1 MSDTK
6 IDDTTKKTEDA
17 TKNTEDAAKN
27 TEDVAKKT
35 DDEKVDLKDLFSG
48 ANVNTLMWFLAVY
61 FAIMVIL
68 AIFFKDKLAS
78 MQAFIGQIIDISVFG
93 VVTYYAVYLYYKNK
107 DKKFTEYLKD
117 ELKREVEDFNTVIYL
132 GIFLIGLTGAM
143 YAYKLL
149 TMAADA
155 PFSLTFV
162 SSIGWIYMCVLLILN
177 FFKHVLGISL
187 LDNIFPSSKGEPD
200 EKETGF
206 KAATDE
212 VFNVSNNLYTYDDAK
227 SICGSYGA
235 RLASYDEIEKAY
247 NDGAEW
253 CNYGW
258 SEGQMAFFPTQKD
271 TWSVLQRNK
280 AHANDCGRP
289 GVNGGYMANPYI
301 KFGVNCY
308 GKKPV
313 ASEADLALMN
323 AKKASL
329 TPAAKDATDPTKE
342 WKDVVLNSFN
352 KDKWSAY

>member
-1 MSDTK
+1 M
-6 IDDTTKKTEDA
+6 
-17 TKNTEDAAKN
+17 NTI
-27 TEDVAKKT
+27 
-35 DDEKVDLKDLFSG
+35 
-48 ANVNTLMWFLAVY
+48 MWFLAVY
-61 FAIMVIL
+61 FIIMVIL

-78 MQAFIGQIIDISVFG
+78 MQSFIGQIIDISIFG
-93 VVTYYAVYLYYKNK
+93 ALVYYAVYLYYKNK
-107 DKKFTEYLKD
+107 DQKFADYLKN
-117 ELKREVEDFNTVIYL
+117 EFKREVEDFNTVIYL
-132 GIFLIGLTGAM
+132 GIFLIGLTGAT

-162 SSIGWIYMCVLLILN
+162 SSVGWIYMCVLLIFN
-177 FFKHVLGISL
+177 FFEHVLNISL
-187 LDNIFPSSKGEPD
+187 LDNIFPSTKSES
-200 EKETGF
+200 EEETEA
-206 KAATDE
+206 KTAPDE

-227 SICGSYGA
+227 SVCSSYGA
-235 RLASYDEIEKAY
+235 RLANYDEIEEAY
-247 NDGAEW
+247 NKGAEW

-280 AHANDCGRP
+280 ARANDCGRP
-289 GVNGGYMANPYI
+289 GVNGGYMANPHI

-329 TPAAKDATDPTKE
+329 TPAAKDATDPKKE
-342 WKDVVLNSFN
+342 WKDAVLNSFN
-352 KDKWSAY
+352 KDKWSEH

>member
-6 IDDTTKKTEDA
+6 LDDATQKTEDA
-17 TKNTEDAAKN
+17 TQKTE
-27 TEDVAKKT
+27 
-35 DDEKVDLKDLFSG
+35 EKPVIQMPGVDMKELFSG
-48 ANVNTLMWFLAVY
+48 TNVNTIMWFLAVY
-61 FAIMVIL
+61 FIIMVIL

-78 MQAFIGQIIDISVFG
+78 MQSFIGQIIDISIFG
-93 VVTYYAVYLYYKNK
+93 ALVYYAVYLYYKNK
-107 DKKFTEYLKD
+107 DQKFADYLKN
-117 ELKREVEDFNTVIYL
+117 EFKREVEDFNTVIYL
-132 GIFLIGLTGAM
+132 GIFLIGLTGAT

-149 TMAADA
+149 TMAADP

-162 SSIGWIYMCVLLILN
+162 SSVGWIYMCVLLIFN

-187 LDNIFPSSKGEPD
+187 LGNIFPSTKSESEEEP
-200 EKETGF
+200 EAKT
-206 KAATDE
+206 APDE

-227 SICGSYGA
+227 SVCSSYGA
-235 RLASYDEIEKAY
+235 RLANYDEIEEAY
-247 NDGAEW
+247 NKGAEW

-258 SEGQMAFFPTQKD
+258 SDGQMAFFPTQKD

-280 AHANDCGRP
+280 ARANDCGRP
-289 GVNGGYMANPYI
+289 GVNGGYMANPHI

-329 TPAAKDATDPTKE
+329 TPAAKDATEPKKE
-342 WKDVVLNSFN
+342 WKDAVLNSFN

>member
-6 IDDTTKKTEDA
+6 VDDTAQKTED
-17 TKNTEDAAKN
+17 TTQPEDA
-27 TEDVAKKT
+27 TEPPAT
-35 DDEKVDLKDLFSG
+35 QMSGVDLKGLFSG
-48 ANVNTLMWFLAVY
+48 TDMNTIMWFLAVY
-61 FAIMVIL
+61 FAILVIL

-78 MQAFIGQIIDISVFG
+78 MQAFSGQIIDILVFG
-93 VVTYYAVYLYYKNK
+93 TLVYYAVYLYYKNR
-107 DKKFTEYLKD
+107 DKKLVDYLKD

-132 GIFLIGLTGAM
+132 GILLIGLTGAT

-149 TMAADA
+149 TMASDA

-187 LDNIFPSSKGEPD
+187 LENVFPSTKS
-200 EKETGF
+200 ETEEDTES
-206 KAATDE
+206 KAASDE

-227 SICGSYGA
+227 SVCGSYGA
-235 RLASYDEIEKAY
+235 RLATYDEIEQAY
-247 NDGAEW
+247 NKGAEW

-258 SEGQMAFFPTQKD
+258 SDGQMAFFPTQKD

-289 GVNGGYMANPYI
+289 GVNGGYMANPHI

-313 ASEADLALMN
+313 ASEADLALMK

-329 TPAAKDATDPTKE
+329 TPAAKDATAAKKDE
-342 WKDVVLNSFN
+342 WKDAVVSSFN

>member
-6 IDDTTKKTEDA
+6 INDTTEKIEDTA
-17 TKNTEDAAKN
+17 EKIED
-27 TEDVAKKT
+27 T
-35 DDEKVDLKDLFSG
+35 KVDFKSLFSG
-48 ANVNTLMWFLAVY
+48 ENVNTILWFLAVY
-61 FAIMVIL
+61 FVIMVIL

-78 MQAFIGQIIDISVFG
+78 MQAFIAQIIDISVFG
-93 VVTYYAVYLYYKNK
+93 ALVYYAVYLYYKNK
-107 DKKFTEYLKD
+107 DKTFAEYLKD
-117 ELKREVEDFNTVIYL
+117 ELNRSVADFDIVIYL
-132 GIFLIGLTGAM
+132 GIFLIALTGAM

-149 TMAADA
+149 TMATDS

-162 SSIGWIYMCVLLILN
+162 SSIGWIYLCVLLILN
-177 FFKHVLGISL
+177 FFKHILGISL
-187 LDNIFPSSKGEPD
+187 LDNIFPSTKSEPNEEEERVLKG
-200 EKETGF
+200 
-206 KAATDE
+206 ASDE

-227 SICGSYGA
+227 SVCGSYGA
-235 RLASYDEIEKAY
+235 RLANYDEIEDAY
-247 NDGAEW
+247 NKGAEW

-289 GVNGGYMANPYI
+289 GVNGGYMGNPNI

-313 ASEADLALMN
+313 ASEADLALMS

-329 TPAAKDATDPTKE
+329 TPAAKDATDPKKE
-342 WKDVVLNSFN
+342 WKDVVINSFN
-352 KDKWSAY
+352 KDKWSVY

>member
-6 IDDTTKKTEDA
+6 VDDAINKTEDTTKPTEDT
-17 TKNTEDAAKN
+17 TKEPA
-27 TEDVAKKT
+27 
-35 DDEKVDLKDLFSG
+35 VDLKSLFSG
-48 ANVNTLMWFLAVY
+48 ANMNTILWFLAVY
-61 FAIMVIL
+61 FAILVIL
-68 AIFFKDKLAS
+68 AIFFKDQLAS
-78 MQAFIGQIIDISVFG
+78 AQAFSGQIVDVLVFG
-93 VVTYYAVYLYYKNK
+93 TLVYYAVYLYYKNK
-107 DKKFTEYLKD
+107 DKKFVDYLKD

-132 GIFLIGLTGAM
+132 GIFLIGLTGTM

-149 TMAADA
+149 TMASDA

-162 SSIGWIYMCVLLILN
+162 SSIGWIYMCVLLIVN
-177 FFKHVLGISL
+177 FFKHVLNISL
-187 LDNIFPSSKGEPD
+187 LDNIFPSTKD
-200 EKETGF
+200 EADEEKDVAV
-206 KAATDE
+206 AADE

-227 SICGSYGA
+227 SVCSSYGA

-247 NDGAEW
+247 NEGAEW

-289 GVNGGYMANPYI
+289 GVNGGYMANPHI

-329 TPAAKDATDPTKE
+329 TPAAKDATDPKKE
-342 WKDVVLNSFN
+342 WKDAVLNSFN

>member
-6 IDDTTKKTEDA
+6 IEDTTKPTETED
-17 TKNTEDAAKN
+17 TKSPA
-27 TEDVAKKT
+27 
-35 DDEKVDLKDLFSG
+35 VDLKGLFSG
-48 ANVNTLMWFLAVY
+48 ANMNTILWFLAVY
-61 FAIMVIL
+61 FAILVIL
-68 AIFFKDKLAS
+68 AIFFKDQLAS
-78 MQAFIGQIIDISVFG
+78 AQAFSGQIVDVLVFG
-93 VVTYYAVYLYYKNK
+93 TLVYYAVYLYYQNR
-107 DKKFTEYLKD
+107 DKQLVDYLKE

-149 TMAADA
+149 TMASDA

-177 FFKHVLGISL
+177 FFKYVLNISL
-187 LDNIFPSSKGEPD
+187 LDNIFPSTKD
-200 EKETGF
+200 EADEENDVAV
-206 KAATDE
+206 AADE

-227 SICGSYGA
+227 SVCSSYGA

-247 NDGAEW
+247 NEGAEW

-289 GVNGGYMANPYI
+289 GVNGGYMANPHI

-329 TPAAKDATDPTKE
+329 TPAAKDATDPKKE
-342 WKDVVLNSFN
+342 WKDAVLNSFN

>member
-1 MSDTK
+1 MSDTNVE
-6 IDDTTKKTEDA
+6 DTTKKTED
-17 TKNTEDAAKN
+17 TTQKTEDTTKPS
-27 TEDVAKKT
+27 
-35 DDEKVDLKDLFSG
+35 DETPVIQIPGIDLKGLFSG
-48 ANVNTLMWFLAVY
+48 TNMNALMWFLAVY
-61 FAIMVIL
+61 FAILVIL
-68 AIFFKDKLAS
+68 AIFFKDQLAS
-78 MQAFIGQIIDISVFG
+78 AQAFSGQIIDVLVFG
-93 VVTYYAVYLYYKNK
+93 TLVYYAVYLYYQNK
-107 DKKFTEYLKD
+107 DKKFADYLKD

-132 GIFLIGLTGAM
+132 GIFLVGLTGTM

-162 SSIGWIYMCVLLILN
+162 SSIGWIYMCILLILN
-177 FFKHVLGISL
+177 FFKHVLNISL
-187 LDNIFPSSKGEPD
+187 LDNVFPSARSEPD
-200 EKETGF
+200 DEEPV
-206 KAATDE
+206 KAASDE

-227 SICGSYGA
+227 SVCGSYGA
-235 RLASYDEIEKAY
+235 RLATYDEIEQAY
-247 NDGAEW
+247 NKGAEW

-258 SEGQMAFFPTQKD
+258 SDGQMAFFPTQKD

-289 GVNGGYMANPYI
+289 GVNGGYMANPHI

-329 TPAAKDATDPTKE
+329 TPAAKDATDPKKE
-342 WKDVVLNSFN
+342 WKDAIVNSFN